1 MRRTGSAAS
10 VERKEAVSRRKRS
23 LGEDW
28 GGWAKRKGKRGK
40 MKYRKE
46 LQLKSLLGKKEKE
59 EGRGQIKSKNM

>member
-10 VERKEAVSRRKRS
+10 VERKEAVSQRKRS

-28 GGWAKRKGKRGK
+28 GGWAKRKGRRGK

-46 LQLKSLLGKKEKE
+46 LQLKRLLGKRRKKRE
-59 EGRGQIKSKNM
+59 EDK